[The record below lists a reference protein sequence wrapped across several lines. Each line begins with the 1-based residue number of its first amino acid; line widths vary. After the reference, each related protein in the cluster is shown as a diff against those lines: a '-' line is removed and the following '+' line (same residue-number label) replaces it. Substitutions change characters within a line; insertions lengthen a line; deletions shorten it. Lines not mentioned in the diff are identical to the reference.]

1 MAGRRHFSLD
11 KVRGC
16 KGFEGFNW
24 MGRLGEAEEMAKLVA
39 FIVSDDNSYMTGSEI
54 DANGGMV

>member
-1 MAGRRHFSLD
+1 
-11 KVRGC
+11 
-16 KGFEGFNW
+16 